1 MPEFIFQSP
10 YLLGLCSIL
19 ACLLGGYLLRWILS
33 KWIARIAERAGFAY
47 TDIIVTHIN
56 KAILWCA
63 ILLGI
68 GISISLLPY
77 HEWLQPYLQPVLWS
91 ALISVLALSLARI
104 AQAVIARRAERRGS
118 ARVATTLIQKIV
130 QISIYVVA
138 GVMILDTFN
147 IKVTTIIATLGIG
160 GLALALALQDT
171 LSNAFAGIY
180 ITLSN
185 QIHVGDFVS
194 FDGYE
199 GIVTDIGWR
208 TTVIRKGN
216 ESLLIVPNS
225 KLSQAIVTNFPIPGQ
240 IFRGRIQLPLD
251 MEADPQQVE
260 DLLYAMIKEYG
271 SEDGAQATA
280 ENVLPNK
287 IRGLLTQP
295 EPVVRIGE
303 FKGGVIELVLMFAVA
318 DYPSLSP
325 ARHEL
330 MKRIHARF
338 KQEKIPL
345 ETSQMG
351 ILTKESGS

>member
-1 MPEFIFQSP
+1 MTEYLQSIP
-10 YLLGLCSIL
+10 LLTIAISVASCIV
-19 ACLLGGYLLRWILS
+19 GGYIIRWVLS
-33 KWIARIAERAGFAY
+33 TWISRIANRAGFAY
-47 TDIIVTHIN
+47 TDIIITNIN
-56 KAILWCA
+56 KAILWCSVLLA
-63 ILLGI
+63 LSITVTIL
-68 GISISLLPY
+68 PK
-77 HEWLQPYLQPVLWS
+77 HEWIQPYARPVLWS
-91 ALISVLALSLARI
+91 ALIVALGVVLARI
-104 AQAVIARRAERRGS
+104 AQGVIERRAERKGS

-130 QISIYVVA
+130 QITIYVVA
-138 GVMILDTFN
+138 GVMVLDTFD

-194 FDGYE
+194 FETYE

-225 KLSQAIVTNFPIPGQ
+225 KLSQAIITSFPIPGQ

-251 MEADPQQVE
+251 MEANLDQVE
-260 DLLYAMIKEYG
+260 ELLLRMIQEHG
-271 SEDGAQATA
+271 FDSTEESLATETPA
-280 ENVLPNK
+280 NK

-295 EPVVRIGE
+295 QSVVRVGE
-303 FKGGVIELVLMFAVA
+303 FKGGVIELALMFAVA

-330 MKRIHARF
+330 MKRIHSRF
-338 KQEKIPL
+338 KQENIPL

-351 ILTKESGS
+351 IIESEKK